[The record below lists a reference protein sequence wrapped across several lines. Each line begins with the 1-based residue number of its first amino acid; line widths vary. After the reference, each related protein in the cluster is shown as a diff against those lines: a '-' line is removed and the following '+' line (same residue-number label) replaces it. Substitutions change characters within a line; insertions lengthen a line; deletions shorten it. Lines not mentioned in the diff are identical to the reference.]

1 MMMTARE
8 KNSSALTLFVAVTLV
23 TAVVMVVP
31 VVYFIPR
38 VIMEIARHRLTGVET
53 VTDQG
58 RAPMNRVSHTH
69 RTPTA
74 KKEDRVIVRMNVD
87 TLYSSGWFDLSKEPV
102 IIHVPETDGRY
113 YSLQFNDSYTNA
125 FAFIGKRATGS
136 GEGYFA
142 LAGPGWKGTLPA
154 GVKRIDSPTNLV
166 WMIGRTMF
174 YGKDDIENVKK
185 LQSQMTFTP
194 LGEFKM

>member
-1 MMMTARE
+1 MKSVE
-8 KNSSALTLFVAVTLV
+8 KRKSSALMLFVAVTVV
-23 TAVVMVVP
+23 TAAVMILP
-31 VVYFIPR
+31 IVYFIPR
-38 VIMEIARHRLTGVET
+38 VIMEIARYRLTGVET

-87 TLYSSGWFDLSKEPV
+87 TFYSSGWFNLKNGPV
-102 IIHVPETDGRY
+102 IIHVPATDGRY
-113 YSLQFNDSYTNA
+113 YSLQFNDAYTNA
-125 FAFIGKRATGS
+125 FAFIGKRTTGS

-142 LAGPGWKGTLPA
+142 LTGPGWKGELPS
-154 GVKRIDSPTNLV
+154 GVKRIDAPTNLV

-174 YGKDDIENVKK
+174 YGKEDIEYVKQ
-185 LQSQMTFTP
+185 LQSGITFTS
-194 LGEFKM
+194 LDKFKI